1 MKSKVRVRSCGTKV
15 GSGPN
20 ECRSKTQERPRRHR
34 QALRRGRPRREAA
47 WTGRGR
53 RGRRPG
59 RCLPP
64 NLGRPRPR
72 RALGLPACRPGPRTL
87 PHPSPRGWQFRR
99 SHGPPIPR
107 SVVLWRTA
115 ARAGVQSPRG
125 SRPEHQGAGP
135 GFSASVQSLR
145 GPLALRPAPGADLG
159 PGACPHHLL
168 ALPGACRLSCS
179 VRGHIPSDWHPR
191 GTQPPGRGDVESGP
205 THWVT
210 PSTGGRSRGLVP
222 STPGRPSLAAPTCSE
237 PTSHSARR
245 WAWERWTVNQRD
257 PGQPLGSASSL
268 LPGLAA
274 RIPAAPQGPRG
285 AAGRAPRGRAWGRV
299 SRGQSHTAAGPRLQP
314 SRWPL
319 CPPELRGPGLL
330 ATGTCFYSVAWDFV
344 ASDGGG
350 PPASSRRPAG

>member
-87 PHPSPRGWQFRR
+87 PRPSPRGWQFRR

-125 SRPEHQGAGP
+125 SQPEHQGAGP

-145 GPLALRPAPGADLG
+145 GPLALRPAPGAG
-159 PGACPHHLL
+159 L
-168 ALPGACRLSCS
+168 APAPTTCWRCSGHVACRVQSEATFHPTGTL
-179 VRGHIPSDWHPR
+179 GAPSPRDVAMWRAGPRTGSRHPR
-191 GTQPPGRGDVESGP
+191 GDGAE
-205 THWVT
+205 
-210 PSTGGRSRGLVP
+210 GLYP
-222 STPGRPSLAAPTCSE
+222 
-237 PTSHSARR
+237 
-245 WAWERWTVNQRD
+245 
-257 PGQPLGSASSL
+257 
-268 LPGLAA
+268 
-274 RIPAAPQGPRG
+274 APQGDHLWP
-285 AAGRAPRGRAWGRV
+285 P
-299 SRGQSHTAAGPRLQP
+299 QP
-314 SRWPL
+314 ARKPL
-319 CPPELRGPGLL
+319 PTRP
-330 ATGTCFYSVAWDFV
+330 
-344 ASDGGG
+344 GGG
-350 PPASSRRPAG
+350 PGSGGR